1 MNFVPAAKPMKV
13 ILWLAL
19 LIPNI
24 LVDLLAFPLA
34 PLIALFDES
43 TAHKWFSW
51 FLTPDNPMTGDVGHE
66 LRWIGKPTYIKKVGW
81 LWGNGAYGFTSTVLR
96 ARSNGPV
103 TIQGNPKIGNR
114 PFVPGLVIRTTPE
127 GYWQF
132 YYIKRTIKDRCLRIN
147 LGWKLWGPDQPWMY
161 VCSIN
166 PLMGTSST

>member
-1 MNFVPAAKPMKV
+1 MKV
-13 ILWLAL
+13 ILWLVL

-24 LVDLLAFPLA
+24 IVDLLAFPLA

-51 FLTPDNPMTGDVGHE
+51 FLTPDNPMAGDAGHE
-66 LRWIGKPTYIKKVGW
+66 LRWIGKPTYIKKVAW
-81 LWGNGAYGFTSTVLR
+81 LCRNRAYGFSSTVLR

-103 TIQGNPKIGNR
+103 TVRGNPLVSNR

-132 YYIKRTIKDRCLRIN
+132 YFVRRTFEGRCLRVN
-147 LGWKLWGPDQPWMY
+147 LGWKLWGTPGDGPLFGQY
-161 VCSIN
+161 VFSAN
-166 PLMGTSST
+166 PFMGLS